1 MNLLDD
7 DKIYLITYGE
17 KVKYSSKRVIKV
29 SHGVGNNSLVNYVL
43 QDDLLDY
50 YINYCHALFD
60 DETKEWYID
69 ATEKAT
75 NIHDASGTTKK
86 R

>member
-1 MNLLDD
+1 MNLLAD

-17 KVKYSSKRVIKV
+17 KDKFTSKRVIKV
-29 SHGVGNNSLVNYVL
+29 SHGVGNNSLVNYIL

-50 YINYCHALFD
+50 YINSCHALFD

-69 ATEKAT
+69 ATETAT
-75 NIHDASGTTKK
+75 NIHNASRLTTK